1 MDMSPDSGQ
10 STDVREALTPIEAV
24 TPEQL
29 VRVSPFPVYGLVD
42 RPHGLE
48 LKGLG
53 YCSAP
58 AQVVTQSPESW
69 LPDQPH
75 ILLQVTL
82 DFEARPTDQRAGR
95 TCELITIDSAHWP
108 ADPEF
113 EHRHRAQVPHYGSPD
128 DLPLETTEA
137 TGFVV
142 ERFPIVEQMV
152 EETIHR
158 QLDATATWTFSL
170 QSAHLWVEG
179 RAKGWTQTEL
189 LTVLLGQ
196 VAAVS
201 HRSDVLAQ
209 YQRELAD
216 WRAHI
221 KASVPAGGHVQRA
234 GPSVHK
240 ASGN

>member
-1 MDMSPDSGQ
+1 MKVSSSESQPG
-10 STDVREALTPIEAV
+10 DVREVLTPIEAV

-29 VRVSPFPVYGLVD
+29 VRVATYPIYGLLE

-58 AQVVTQSPESW
+58 PQVGTQSPESW

-75 ILLQVTL
+75 VLLQVTL
-82 DFEARPTDQRAGR
+82 DFEDRPTDQRAGR
-95 TCELITIDSAHWP
+95 TCELVTIASERWP

-113 EHRHRAQVPHYGSPD
+113 EHRHRAQVAHYESPD
-128 DLPLETTEA
+128 DVPLETTEA

-142 ERFPIVEQMV
+142 ERFPIIEQTVEA
-152 EETIHR
+152 TIHR
-158 QLDATATWTFSL
+158 QRDVTWTFTL
-170 QSAHLWVEG
+170 KSAHLWVVG

-189 LTVLLGQ
+189 LTVLLRQ
-196 VAAVS
+196 VAVVS
-201 HRSDVLAQ
+201 HRADVLAQ

-221 KASVPAGGHVQRA
+221 KVSIPAGDHMQRA

-240 ASGN
+240 VSGN